1 MDRPLRLVA
10 LLVVI
15 AAAVIAAIALLGGDD
30 DDESGSGA
38 AEVETVKGPEGHAF
52 TLAKPAGWAEVPADQ
67 REELPGD
74 PLLVLRQDDQ
84 EGLVVVNVQPGKVS
98 NFDKQVKT
106 LDRRL
111 KKAIPDFRK
120 VGARVVQVKAGEALL
135 YSYARTK
142 RGTAHTILVVPAKQR
157 TYTLNG
163 AVPAGSKKAA
173 QDVGRILLSFDI

>member
-1 MDRPLRLVA
+1 MVRIVA

-15 AAAVIAAIALLGGDD
+15 AAVVIVAISLIGGDE
-30 DDESGSGA
+30 DEDNGGGSGVD
-38 AEVETVKGPEGHAF
+38 VETVTGPAGHAF
-52 TLAKPAGWAEVPADQ
+52 TLAKPAGWGEVAADQ
-67 REELPGD
+67 RQQLPGD
-74 PLLVLRQDDQ
+74 PLLVLRHDEQK
-84 EGLVVVNVQPGKVS
+84 GLVLVNVQAGKVG
-98 NFDKQVKT
+98 NFDKQVRT

-120 VGARVVQVKAGEALL
+120 VGARVVRVKAGRALL

-163 AVPAGSKKAA
+163 AVPAGSKKTAE
-173 QDVGRILLSFDI
+173 DVGRILLSFDI